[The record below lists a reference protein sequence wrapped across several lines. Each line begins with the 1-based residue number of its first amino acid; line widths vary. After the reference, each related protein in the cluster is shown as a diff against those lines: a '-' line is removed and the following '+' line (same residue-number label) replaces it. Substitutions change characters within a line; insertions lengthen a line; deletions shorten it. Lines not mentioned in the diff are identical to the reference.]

1 MSRIVLARALAVL
14 APLLAVAALFLFAG
28 SSQADAQDASLSV
41 SLATW
46 KSAAGTIELCIDLRD
61 ATVGET
67 RQCPQRRLLTFA
79 RTQENRWL
87 RSRSIAVAPEVE
99 LWVRARRVG
108 QRLDL
113 GLGVSIEG
121 ARRGLRARAWSLD
134 WLATPVDRW
143 QETSTISL
151 QLPAAPHPELWDAPA
166 GIAVGARRLQ
176 MDTAAPEFRL
186 PELGGDDDTLVALSS
201 TRSADHRIT
210 VIVFWASW
218 APLVGETLTVLSNLA
233 EREDDV
239 LVLGVNV
246 YEVREGAGQMFAQQY
261 AANLLHLS
269 DVDGSVAHHYRVDG
283 LPELFLLDARGVYR
297 GVVRGAAPMAEILA
311 AIRGIE

>member
-14 APLLAVAALFLFAG
+14 TPIVAVAALFLFAG
-28 SSQADAQDASLSV
+28 SSHADAQNASLSV

-46 KSAAGTIELCIDLRD
+46 KSTAGTIELCIDLRD
-61 ATVGET
+61 AAVGET
-67 RQCPQRRLLTFA
+67 RQCPQRRLLTFT
-79 RTQENRWL
+79 RTGENRWL

-121 ARRGLRARAWSLD
+121 ARRGLRARSWSLD
-134 WLATPVDRW
+134 WPATPVDQW
-143 QETSTISL
+143 QETSAISL
-151 QLPAAPHPELWDAPA
+151 QLPVAPHHELWDAPP

-176 MDTAAPEFRL
+176 MGTAAPEFRL
-186 PELGGDDDTLVALSS
+186 PELGGENDTLRSLSS
-201 TRSADHRIT
+201 TRSAGHRIT

-218 APLVGETLTVLSNLA
+218 APFVGETLTVLSNLA
-233 EREDDV
+233 EHEEDV
-239 LVLGVNV
+239 FVLGVNV
-246 YEVREGAGQMFAQQY
+246 YEVREGAGQVFAQEH
-261 AANLLHLS
+261 ANNLLHLS
-269 DVDGSVAHHYRVDG
+269 DVDGSVARHYRVDG

-297 GVVRGAAPMAEILA
+297 GVVRGAAPLAEILA
-311 AIRGIE
+311 AIQGIE

>member
-1 MSRIVLARALAVL
+1 MSRSILARVLAVL
-14 APLLAVAALFLFAG
+14 APIVAVATLFLFAG
-28 SSQADAQDASLSV
+28 SSHADAQNASLSV

-46 KSAAGTIELCIDLRD
+46 KSTAGTIELCIDLRD
-61 ATVGET
+61 AAVGET

-79 RTQENRWL
+79 RTGENRWL

-99 LWVRARRVG
+99 VWVRARRVG

-121 ARRGLRARAWSLD
+121 VRRGLRARSWSLD
-134 WLATPVDRW
+134 WPATPVDQWR
-143 QETSTISL
+143 ETSAISL
-151 QLPAAPHPELWDAPA
+151 QLPVAPHPELWNAPA

-176 MDTAAPEFRL
+176 MGTAAPEFRL
-186 PELGGDDDTLVALSS
+186 PELGREDGTLRALSS

-218 APLVGETLTVLSNLA
+218 APFVGETLTVLSNLA
-233 EREDDV
+233 EREEDV
-239 LVLGVNV
+239 FVLGVNV
-246 YEVREGAGQMFAQQY
+246 YEVRAGAGQMFAQEH
-261 AANLLHLS
+261 ASNLLHLS
-269 DVDGSVAHHYRVDG
+269 DVDGSVARHYRVDG

-297 GVVRGAAPMAEILA
+297 GVVRGAAPLAEILA
-311 AIRGIE
+311 AVQGIE